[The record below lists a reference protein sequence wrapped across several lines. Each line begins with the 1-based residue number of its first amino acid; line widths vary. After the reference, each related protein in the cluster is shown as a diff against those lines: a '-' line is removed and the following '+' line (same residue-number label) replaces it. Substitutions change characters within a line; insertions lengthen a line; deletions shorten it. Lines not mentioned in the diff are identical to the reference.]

1 MKSVMKIFGILA
13 CVLLICMSTA
23 SATILPKKTAFPHA
37 KIVHNETFTLHPGQ
51 SKIIIL
57 NETSKYSD
65 RIATLKG
72 FFGKEFRKEL
82 KSKEIDIIP
91 AYDSAKNRLVIII
104 KAKQKTEGQIT
115 VKTYRKLVYGFIDF
129 MNPLEE
135 FNIKINVV

>member
-1 MKSVMKIFGILA
+1 MKIFGILA

-23 SATILPKKTAFPHA
+23 ASTIHKETGFPHA

-51 SKIIIL
+51 VKIIIL

-65 RIATLKG
+65 RIAILKG
-72 FFGKEFRKEL
+72 FYGKEFRKEL

-115 VKTYRKLVYGFIDF
+115 VKTHKKQEDGSIDF
-129 MNPLEE
+129 LNPLEE
-135 FNIKINVV
+135 FNIKIKVK

>member
-1 MKSVMKIFGILA
+1 MKNVMKILGILA

-23 SATILPKKTAFPHA
+23 ASTTILPKKPTVPHA

-51 SKIIIL
+51 GKIIIL

-91 AYDSAKNRLVIII
+91 AYDSTKNRLVIII

-115 VKTYRKLVYGFIDF
+115 VKTYRKLPYGLVDII
-129 MNPLEE
+129 PLEE
-135 FNIKINVV
+135 FNIKIKVV